1 MSVLI
6 LILAIV
12 AVVLAVLAFFGGEPQ
27 PRTGRLLCGSV
38 LCLAAI
44 EILQHL

>member
-1 MSVLI
+1 MTVLI
-6 LILAIV
+6 LILAI
-12 AVVLAVLAFFGGEPQ
+12 AAIVLAILAAFGVPQ
-27 PRTGRLLCGSV
+27 TTRLLCGSV